1 MKGNILQYEQ
11 KAQLSPLKDKNP
23 KNISKSLK
31 ITLKTFFNMESKDG
45 SREEKEQLGLTAKK
59 SEDFN
64 EWYNQIVLKADM
76 IDYSSVSGCIIFKPN
91 SYSIWEKIQQIF
103 DDKIKRSGHKNCY
116 FPMFIPESLLK
127 KEAEHVEGFSPEV
140 AWVTKAGNTDLKE
153 KLAIRP
159 TSETV
164 MYESYAKWIRSW
176 RDLPLL
182 LNQWNSVVR
191 WEFKHA
197 KPFLRTREF
206 LWQEGHTAHAAKEE
220 AEKEVMQQL
229 FEYVD
234 LIENYMAIPVIAGK
248 KTDKEKFAG
257 ADYTTTVEAF
267 MPDGKALQMGTS
279 HMLGQNFSK
288 AFGIKF
294 LDKDEKEKFA
304 WQTSWG
310 LSTRT
315 IGAIV
320 MTHGD
325 DRGLVLPPRIAPIHI
340 VVVPIVFKENKE
352 IIIAKAKEIA
362 KKLRAKNYVV
372 ELDDRDGYTPGWKF
386 NEWELKGA
394 PLRIEIGPKDLEA
407 DQLVLVRRDN
417 NEKQTIKT
425 KDLDRKIEEIL
436 NGIQD
441 DLFKKA
447 KDYLQKSIIEVHN
460 FNDFLDAIKNK
471 KMAKAQFC
479 GELNCEDAIKD
490 KAEGA
495 TCRCIPFEQKPA
507 TGHCVQCNAQ
517 ARFWALFGKG
527 Y

>member
-1 MKGNILQYEQ
+1 MEQ
-11 KAQLSPLKDKNP
+11 KEEQVG
-23 KNISKSLK
+23 
-31 ITLKTFFNMESKDG
+31 ITV
-45 SREEKEQLGLTAKK
+45 KK

-64 EWYNQIVLKADM
+64 EWYNQVVLKADM
-76 IDYSSVSGCIIFKPN
+76 IDYSSVSGCIVFKPN
-91 SYSIWEKIQQIF
+91 SYAIWEKIQAIF
-103 DDKIKRSGHKNCY
+103 NDKIKKSGHKNCY

-127 KEAEHVEGFSPEV
+127 KEAEHVKGFSPEV
-140 AWVTKAGNTDLKE
+140 AWVTKAGDTELNE

-164 MYESYAKWIRSW
+164 MYESFSKWIRSW

-206 LWQEGHTAHAAKEE
+206 LWQEGHTAHATREE

-279 HMLGQNFSK
+279 HLLGQNFAK
-288 AFGIKF
+288 VFDIKF
-294 LDKDEKEKFA
+294 LDKDEKEKYA

-315 IGAIV
+315 IGAVV

-325 DRGLVLPPRIAPIHI
+325 DKGLILPPRIAPVQI
-340 VVVPIVFKENKE
+340 VVVPIIFKESKE
-352 IIIAKAKEIA
+352 LVVSKAKEIV
-362 KKLRAKNYVV
+362 KKLKAKGYGV
-372 ELDDRDGYTPGWKF
+372 ELDNRDIYTPGWKF

-394 PLRIEIGPKDLEA
+394 PLRMEIGPKDIQA
-407 DQLVLVRRDN
+407 DQVVLVRRDN
-417 NEKQTIKT
+417 SEKLTIKT
-425 KDLDRKIEEIL
+425 KELDAKVEEML
-436 NGIQD
+436 NSIQD
-441 DLFKKA
+441 NLLKKA
-447 KDYLQKSIIEVHN
+447 KEYFKNSIMEVHN
-460 FNDFLDAIKNK
+460 FNDFVNAIKNK
-471 KMAKAQFC
+471 KMAKALFC
-479 GELNCEDAIKD
+479 GQDECESSIKD
-490 KAEGA
+490 KTEGA
-495 TCRCIPFEQKPA
+495 TCRCIPFEQKQA
-507 TGHCVQCNAQ
+507 KGKCVQCNSDAK
-517 ARFWALFGKG
+517 FWTVFGRG

>member
-1 MKGNILQYEQ
+1 M
-11 KAQLSPLKDKNP
+11 
-23 KNISKSLK
+23 
-31 ITLKTFFNMESKDG
+31 
-45 SREEKEQLGLTAKK
+45 EEKELQQGLTIKK

-64 EWYNQIVLKADM
+64 EWYNQVVLKADL

-91 SYSIWEKIQQIF
+91 SYSIWEKIQAVF
-103 DDKIKRSGHKNCY
+103 DAKIKKSGHRNCY

-127 KEAEHVEGFSPEV
+127 KEAEHFEGFTPEV
-140 AWVTKAGNTDLKE
+140 AWVTIGGNSELNE
-153 KLAIRP
+153 RLAIRP

-164 MYESYAKWIRSW
+164 MYESFAKWIRSW

-206 LWQEGHTAHAAKEE
+206 LWQEGHTAHAS
-220 AEKEVMQQL
+220 AEDAEREVMQQL

-257 ADYTTTVEAF
+257 AVYTTTVEAF

-288 AFGIKF
+288 AFEIKF
-294 LDKDEKEKFA
+294 LDKDEQEKHA
-304 WQTSWG
+304 YTTSWG

-325 DRGLVLPPRIAPIHI
+325 DKGLIIPPRLAPVQI

-352 IIIAKAKEIA
+352 KVMEKAKEIV
-362 KKLRAKNYVV
+362 KKLKSRNYSV
-372 ELDDRDGYTPGWKF
+372 EFDDRDGYTPGWKF
-386 NEWELKGA
+386 NEWELKGV
-394 PLRIEIGPKDLEA
+394 PLRIEIGPRDVEA
-407 DQLVLVRRDN
+407 DQMIFVRRDT
-417 NEKQTIKT
+417 NEKIIVKT
-425 KDLDRKIEEIL
+425 KDLDKKIEQTL
-436 NGIQD
+436 DDIQNN
-441 DLFKKA
+441 LFTKA
-447 KDYLQKSIIEVHN
+447 KEFMAKNIVEVHN
-460 FNDFLDAIKNK
+460 LNDLVELIKNK

-479 GELNCEDAIKD
+479 GSIGCEDMIKD
-490 KAEGA
+490 KAEGT
-495 TCRCIPFEQKPA
+495 TCRCIPFEQKSA
-507 TGHCVQCNAQ
+507 NGNCIQCGKQ
-517 ARFWALFGKG
+517 AKFWAVFGKG

>member
-1 MKGNILQYEQ
+1 MEQ
-11 KAQLSPLKDKNP
+11 K
-23 KNISKSLK
+23 
-31 ITLKTFFNMESKDG
+31 
-45 SREEKEQLGLTAKK
+45 EELGLTVKK

-76 IDYSSVSGCIIFKPN
+76 IDYSSVSGCIVFKPN
-91 SYSIWEKIQQIF
+91 SYSIWEKIQKIF
-103 DDKIKRSGHKNCY
+103 DDKIKKSGHKNCY

-127 KEAEHVEGFSPEV
+127 KEAEHVEGFNPEV
-140 AWVTKAGNTDLKE
+140 AWVTRAGDTDLNE

-159 TSETV
+159 TSETI

-197 KPFLRTREF
+197 KPFIRTREF
-206 LWQEGHTAHAAKEE
+206 LWQEGHTAHATRED
-220 AEKEVMQQL
+220 AEREVMQQL

-234 LIENYMAIPVIAGK
+234 LIENFMAIPVIAGK

-279 HMLGQNFSK
+279 HLLGQNFAK
-288 AFGIKF
+288 VFGIKF
-294 LDKDEKEKFA
+294 LDRDEKEKYA

-320 MTHGD
+320 MAHGD
-325 DRGLVLPPRIAPIHI
+325 DKGLVLPPKIAPVHI

-352 IIIAKAKEIA
+352 KIIAKSKEIV
-362 KKLRAKNYVV
+362 KKLKAKNYNV

-394 PLRIEIGPKDLEA
+394 PLRIEIGPKDVEA

-417 NEKQTIKT
+417 NEKATIKT
-425 KDLDRKIEEIL
+425 KDLEKKAEQTL
-436 NGIQD
+436 NDIQD
-441 DLFKKA
+441 SLFKKA
-447 KDYLQKSIIEVHN
+447 KEYLTKSIIEVHN
-460 FNDFLDAIKNK
+460 FNDFLNTIKNK
-471 KMAKAQFC
+471 KMAKALFC
-479 GELNCEDAIKD
+479 GKDECEGNIKD
-490 KAEGA
+490 KTEGA
-495 TCRCIPFEQKPA
+495 TCRCIPFEQKA
-507 TGHCVQCNAQ
+507 AKGHCVQCGKEAKS
-517 ARFWALFGKG
+517 WAVFGKG

>member
-1 MKGNILQYEQ
+1 MEQ
-11 KAQLSPLKDKNP
+11 KEEQSNASERSETRSQVAGLSV
-23 KNISKSLK
+23 
-31 ITLKTFFNMESKDG
+31 
-45 SREEKEQLGLTAKK
+45 KK
-59 SEDFN
+59 SEGFN

-91 SYSIWEKIQQIF
+91 SYSIWEKIQKIF

-127 KEAEHVEGFSPEV
+127 KEAEHVKGFNPEV
-140 AWVTKAGNTDLKE
+140 AWVTKAGDTELNE

-159 TSETV
+159 TSETI

-206 LWQEGHTAHAAKEE
+206 LWQEGHTAHATRED
-220 AEKEVMQQL
+220 AEREVMQQL

-234 LIENYMAIPVIAGK
+234 LIENFMAIPVIAGK

-279 HMLGQNFSK
+279 HLLGQNFAK
-288 AFGIKF
+288 VFDIKF
-294 LDKDEKEKFA
+294 LDKDEKEKYV

-320 MTHGD
+320 MAHGD
-325 DRGLVLPPRIAPIHI
+325 DKGLVLPPKIAPVHI
-340 VVVPIVFKENKE
+340 VIVPIVFKENKE
-352 IIIAKAKEIA
+352 NIIAKAKEIV
-362 KKLRAKNYVV
+362 KKLKAKNYSV

-386 NEWELKGA
+386 NEWELKGV
-394 PLRIEIGPKDLEA
+394 PLRIEIGPKDVEA
-407 DQLVLVRRDN
+407 EQLVLARRDN
-417 NEKQTIKT
+417 NEKTTIKT
-425 KDLDRKIEEIL
+425 KDLEKKVEQTL
-436 NGIQD
+436 NEIQD
-441 DLFKKA
+441 NLFKKA
-447 KDYLQKSIIEVHN
+447 KEYLTKSTVEVHN
-460 FNDFLDAIKNK
+460 FNDFVNVIKSK
-471 KMAKAQFC
+471 KMAKALFC
-479 GELNCEDAIKD
+479 GHDECESSIKN
-490 KAEGA
+490 KTEGA
-495 TCRCIPFEQKPA
+495 TCRCIPFEQKA
-507 TGHCVQCNAQ
+507 AKGNCVQCGKEAK
-517 ARFWALFGKG
+517 FWAVFGKG

>member
-1 MKGNILQYEQ
+1 MMEQ
-11 KAQLSPLKDKNP
+11 KEGK
-23 KNISKSLK
+23 
-31 ITLKTFFNMESKDG
+31 
-45 SREEKEQLGLTAKK
+45 EEGIGLTVKK

-64 EWYNQIVLKADM
+64 EWYSQVVLKADM

-91 SYSIWEKIQQIF
+91 SYSIWEKIQKVF
-103 DDKIKRSGHKNCY
+103 DDKIKKSGHKNCY

-140 AWVTKAGNTDLKE
+140 AWVTKAGDSELNE
-153 KLAIRP
+153 RLAIRP

-206 LWQEGHTAHAAKEE
+206 LWQEGHTAHATKED
-220 AEKEVMQQL
+220 AEREVMQQL

-234 LIENYMAIPVIAGK
+234 LIENYMAIPVVAGK

-288 AFGIKF
+288 VFDIKF
-294 LDKDEKEKFA
+294 LDKDEKEKYA

-320 MTHGD
+320 MAHGD
-325 DRGLVLPPRIAPIHI
+325 DKGLVLPPKIAPVQII
-340 VVVPIVFKENKE
+340 IIPIVFKESKD
-352 IIIAKAKEIA
+352 IVIAKAKEIV
-362 KKLRAKNYVV
+362 KKLKAKNYSV
-372 ELDDRDGYTPGWKF
+372 EIDDRDIYTPGWKF
-386 NEWELKGA
+386 NEWELKGV
-394 PLRIEIGPKDLEA
+394 PLRIEIGPKEVESE
-407 DQLVLVRRDN
+407 QLVLVRRDT
-417 NEKQTIKT
+417 NEKQTIKV
-425 KDLDRKIEEIL
+425 KDLEKKAEQTLNEI
-436 NGIQD
+436 QES
-441 DLFKKA
+441 LFKKA
-447 KDYLQKSIIEVHN
+447 KEYLTKSIVEAHN
-460 FNDFLDAIKNK
+460 FNDFVNSIKNR
-471 KMAKAQFC
+471 KMAKSLFC
-479 GELNCEDAIKD
+479 GSTECEELIKD
-490 KAEGA
+490 KSEGA
-495 TCRCIPFEQKPA
+495 TCRCIPFEQKA
-507 TGHCVQCNAQ
+507 VSCERVSNEAHSHSTGNCIQCGKEAK
-517 ARFWALFGKG
+517 FWAVFGKG

>member
-1 MKGNILQYEQ
+1 MEQ
-11 KAQLSPLKDKNP
+11 KEEQ
-23 KNISKSLK
+23 IG
-31 ITLKTFFNMESKDG
+31 ITV
-45 SREEKEQLGLTAKK
+45 KK
-59 SEDFN
+59 SEEFN
-64 EWYNQIVLKADM
+64 EWYNQVVLKADM
-76 IDYSSVSGCIIFKPN
+76 IDYSLVSGCIVLKPN
-91 SYSIWEKIQQIF
+91 SYAIWEKVQMIF
-103 DDKIKRSGHKNCY
+103 NDKIKRSGHKNCY

-140 AWVTKAGNTDLKE
+140 AWVTKAGDTELNE

-159 TSETV
+159 TSETI

-206 LWQEGHTAHAAKEE
+206 LWQEGHTAHSTREE
-220 AEKEVMQQL
+220 AEREVMQQL

-234 LIENYMAIPVIAGK
+234 LIENHMAIPVIAGK
-248 KTDKEKFAG
+248 KTNREKFAG

-279 HMLGQNFSK
+279 HMLGQNFAK
-288 AFGIKF
+288 VFGIKF

-315 IGAIV
+315 IGAVV
-320 MTHGD
+320 MAHGD
-325 DRGLVLPPRIAPIHI
+325 DKGLVLPPRIAPVQI
-340 VVVPIVFKENKE
+340 VIVPIIFKENKD
-352 IIIAKAKEIA
+352 IIISKAKEIT
-362 KKLRAKNYVV
+362 KKLKAKGYSV
-372 ELDDRDGYTPGWKF
+372 ELDGRDTYTPGWKF
-386 NEWELKGA
+386 NEWELKGV
-394 PLRIEIGPKDLEA
+394 PLRIEIGPKDVQNE
-407 DQLVLVRRDN
+407 QLVLVRRDT
-417 NEKQTIKT
+417 NEKITIKI
-425 KDLDRKIEEIL
+425 KDLDKNIEQTL
-436 NGIQD
+436 DAIQNS
-441 DLFKKA
+441 LFKKA
-447 KDYLQKSIIEVHN
+447 KEYLTKSIIEVHN
-460 FNDFLDAIKNK
+460 FNDFLNAIKNK
-471 KMAKAQFC
+471 KMAKAMFC
-479 GELNCEDAIKD
+479 GEDECETLIKD

-507 TGHCVQCNAQ
+507 KGKCVHCGKEAK
-517 ARFWALFGKG
+517 FWAVFGKG

>member
-1 MKGNILQYEQ
+1 MEQ
-11 KAQLSPLKDKNP
+11 K
-23 KNISKSLK
+23 
-31 ITLKTFFNMESKDG
+31 E
-45 SREEKEQLGLTAKK
+45 EQLGLNVKK

-64 EWYNQIVLKADM
+64 EWYNQVVLKSDM
-76 IDYSSVSGCIIFKPN
+76 IDYSSVSGCIVLKPN
-91 SYSIWEKIQQIF
+91 SYSIWEKIQNIF
-103 DDKIKRSGHKNCY
+103 NDKIKRSGHKNCY

-127 KEAEHVEGFSPEV
+127 KEAAHVEGFNPEV
-140 AWVTKAGNTDLKE
+140 AWVTKAGNTELNE

-159 TSETV
+159 TSETI

-197 KPFLRTREF
+197 KPFIRTREF
-206 LWQEGHTAHAAKEE
+206 LWQEGHTVHATKED

-234 LIENYMAIPVIAGK
+234 LIENFMAIPVIAGK
-248 KTDKEKFAG
+248 KTNKEKFAG

-279 HMLGQNFSK
+279 HLLGQNFSK
-288 AFGIKF
+288 VFGIKF
-294 LDKDEKEKFA
+294 LDKDEKEKYA

-320 MTHGD
+320 MAHGD
-325 DRGLVLPPRIAPIHI
+325 DKGLVLPPRIAPVHI

-352 IIIAKAKEIA
+352 NIIAKSKEIV
-362 KKLRAKNYVV
+362 KKLKAKNYTV
-372 ELDDRDGYTPGWKF
+372 ELDDRDSYTPGWKF
-386 NEWELKGA
+386 NEWELKGV
-394 PLRIEIGPKDLEA
+394 PLRIEIGPKDVEA
-407 DQLVLVRRDN
+407 DQLVLVRRDT
-417 NEKQTIKT
+417 NEKITIKT
-425 KDLDRKIEEIL
+425 KDLEKKIEQTL
-436 NGIQD
+436 NDIQD
-441 DLFKKA
+441 NLFKKA
-447 KDYLQKSIIEVHN
+447 KEYLAKSIVEVN
-460 FNDFLDAIKNK
+460 NLNDFLNAIKSK
-471 KMAKAQFC
+471 KMAKALFC
-479 GELNCEDAIKD
+479 GQDECETTIKD

-495 TCRCIPFEQKPA
+495 TCRCIPFEQKPVSCERVSNEA
-507 TGHCVQCNAQ
+507 HSHSTGKCIQCNAE
-517 ARFWALFGKG
+517 AKFWAVFGKG